1 MRKFLIASHN
11 QGKINDF
18 YEILKNFSFELTDL
32 SEVGITQSV
41 DEDGDTFEDNS
52 LKKAKVYAHLSGLLT
67 LADDGGLEIPVLN
80 NEPGVHTRRW
90 ESEHPL
96 SDREL
101 IEKIITKMKP
111 YQGDE
116 RLAYLRTVITIYDP
130 KSNYFIQTEG
140 KIEGKIIEEIPDN
153 ICVGYPVR
161 SIFYLPSLDK
171 TYAQLTKLE
180 REKINHRRQALE
192 SIRSQLIKFV

>member
-1 MRKFLIASHN
+1 MIASHN

-18 YEILKNFSFELTDL
+18 YEILKNFSFELTNL
-32 SEVGITQSV
+32 SEVGISQSV

-90 ESEHPL
+90 ESEQPL
-96 SDREL
+96 TDREL
-101 IEKIITKMKP
+101 VEKIITKMRP
-111 YQGDE
+111 YLGDE

-130 KSNYFIQTEG
+130 KTDEFVQAEG
-140 KIEGKIIEEIPDN
+140 KIEGVIIEDIPDD

-161 SIFYLPSLDK
+161 SIFYLPDLGK
-171 TYAQLTKLE
+171 TYDRLTKME

-192 SIRSQLIKFV
+192 SIRPQLIKFA